1 MILPLQSLRFI
12 FAIMIFL
19 HHFPIDG
26 VDIFTAGG
34 DCGISFFIILSGF
47 VLSAGYKNKVLDI
60 NFCVEKFFFNRIIKI
75 YPVHLLCLLFMIFFL
90 YEPYSDR
97 LFIDWQTNFVLL
109 QSWNLSQMFYFSGN
123 DVSWFLSDMV
133 FFYLMFP
140 IVIVLKNHISF
151 KKLYIPLTALL
162 AVYFTAVFNVDEA
175 QNQAWIY
182 INPLFRFV
190 DFFIGM
196 CLYDLFEHIISNE
209 RAKKDFKLN
218 NNLFETSAIFLFI
231 VSVAL
236 TPIVPEK
243 IRLASLYWIP
253 SCALILFFALGAT
266 LKSGFLT
273 NILSN
278 KLLASFGSISFCF
291 YIVHKMIID
300 YFTDAETGLQMHWA
314 LQLVFCLAVTLV
326 IALALHK
333 LVEKPVSKL
342 LRIK

>member
-26 VDIFTAGG
+26 VDFFTAGG

-47 VLSAGYKNKVLDI
+47 VLSAGYKKKILETD
-60 NFCVEKFFFNRIIKI
+60 FSFEKFFFNRMIKI
-75 YPVHLLCLLFMIFFL
+75 YPVHLPCLLFFIFFL
-90 YEPYSDR
+90 YEPFSTR

-109 QSWNLSQMFYFSGN
+109 HSWNLSKEYYFSGN
-123 DVSWFLSDMV
+123 DVSWFLSDLM
-133 FFYLMFP
+133 FFYMMFP
-140 IVIVLKNHISF
+140 IVIKLKSPVSF
-151 KKLYIPLTALL
+151 KKLFIPVVAVL

-175 QNQAWIY
+175 QNHAWIY

-196 CLYDLFEHIISNE
+196 CLYDLYEHIISNDKAQ
-209 RAKKDFKLN
+209 RNFNLN
-218 NNLFETSAIFLFI
+218 NNLFETCAIILFI
-231 VSVAL
+231 ISVAL
-236 TPIVPEK
+236 APVVPEK

-291 YIVHKMIID
+291 YIVHKMVID
-300 YFTDAETGLQMHWA
+300 YFTDAKTGLQTHWA